1 MKVLKEIKWD
11 ALLQGVLYVLLGMAA
26 LLIPETMQ
34 RTLGYIIGVVLI
46 VAGAISMI
54 CYLLREPHQNYYR
67 NDFVH
72 GLVSISIGCVVL
84 YKVELIV
91 ALIPFILGLLVLAS
105 GCGKLQDVIDMKRL
119 NYGNWI
125 AMLVLASVNV
135 IFGVVLICNPFK
147 AAVFLFRIIGVGL
160 IFSGVTDCATT
171 IYFAGKI
178 GKYLKEH
185 EAVDSTYKEVS
196 TEEESARD
204 E

>member
-1 MKVLKEIKWD
+1 MKVLKEMKWD
-11 ALLQGVLYVLLGMAA
+11 ALLQGVLYVLLGMVA

-34 RTLGYIIGVVLI
+34 RTLGYIIGIVLI
-46 VAGAISMI
+46 VAGAISMV

-67 NDFVH
+67 NDFVY
-72 GLVSISIGCVVL
+72 GLVSIAIGCVVL

-91 ALIPFILGLLVLAS
+91 ALIPFILGILVLAS

-147 AAVFLFRIIGVGL
+147 AAVLLFRIIGVGL
-160 IFSGVTDCATT
+160 IFSGLTDCATT
-171 IYFAGKI
+171 IYFAGQI

-196 TEEESARD
+196 TKEESEQD